1 MAIDGMKVIDL
12 DSHLVGDLDS
22 WDQTIEAK
30 YKEFLPRK
38 LPTKDNER
46 RKTLVGNQ
54 IMIGSEL
61 GRQKAEKKEKTR
73 AGKKEQKMLRKPLR
87 KLA

>member
-1 MAIDGMKVIDL
+1 MAIEGMKVIDL
-12 DSHLVGDLDS
+12 DSHLVGDLES
-22 WDQTIEAK
+22 WGQTVEDN
-30 YKEFLPRK
+30 YREFLPRK

-61 GRQKAEKKEKTR
+61 GRQVLRGILGSVLGGKRGGTR
-73 AGKKEQKMLRKPLR
+73 R
-87 KLA
+87 

>member
-12 DSHLVGDLDS
+12 DSHLVGDLES
-22 WDQTIEAK
+22 WHQTVEAA

-46 RKTLVGNQ
+46 KKTLVGNQ
-54 IMIGSEL
+54 IHVHRRRYSL
-61 GRQKAEKKEKTR
+61 
-73 AGKKEQKMLRKPLR
+73 
-87 KLA
+87 LAAAFS